1 MRENMGL
8 STVFLV
14 SPNTSGPRVK
24 QIIAVTT
31 GFLYLVSV
39 YGVTGTRISF
49 ENYSISA
56 LKRVKRIAGSK
67 VPVGVGFGISKP
79 AHVKLM
85 SDSGADAVVVA
96 SSIINMITNPP
107 NKSSLLTEI
116 RDYTKS
122 LKAACRKS

>member
-1 MRENMGL
+1 MPIEESKIYHKNAANRGL

-39 YGVTGTRISF
+39 YGVTGARISL

-85 SDSGADAVVVA
+85 SELWCGCSCSGRAQ
-96 SSIINMITNPP
+96 
-107 NKSSLLTEI
+107 
-116 RDYTKS
+116 
-122 LKAACRKS
+122 